1 MKKYLFAG
9 SIILVLIF
17 LWWFVGGNITGI
29 YTRPSPA
36 EKTFVFFWQNF
47 NLGLATVFEVITNF
61 LK

>member
-9 SIILVLIF
+9 SITLVLIF
-17 LWWFVGGNITGI
+17 LWWFVGGNIAGI

-36 EKTFVFFWQNF
+36 EKSFAFLWQNF

>member
-1 MKKYLFAG
+1 MKKYLLAG
-9 SIILVLIF
+9 SIILFLIF

-36 EKTFVFFWQNF
+36 AKASAFLWQNF
-47 NLGLATVFEVITNF
+47 NLGLATVFEAVTNF